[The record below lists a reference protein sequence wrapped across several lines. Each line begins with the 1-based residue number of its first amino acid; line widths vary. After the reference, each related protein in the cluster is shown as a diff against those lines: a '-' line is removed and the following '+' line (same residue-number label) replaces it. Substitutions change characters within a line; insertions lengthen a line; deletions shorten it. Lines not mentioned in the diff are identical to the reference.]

1 VPFTGIHEKVPE
13 LSVNDDGECI
23 LAKEEMS
30 IDRTDCA
37 VNIIVDSA
45 EDETKTV
52 VSRTG
57 WIGAGGHGSLTAS

>member
-1 VPFTGIHEKVPE
+1 MPFTGIHEKVPE

-45 EDETKTV
+45 EEYILLCPEGLLLLPLK
-52 VSRTG
+52 
-57 WIGAGGHGSLTAS
+57 